1 MGKLLEH
8 ITDSSDAKNLNA
20 EGIVK
25 RVKAAMNTDDKYLK
39 INRRLSVVRRGGT
52 NRHPPKRIAASRDL
66 WLKKIFHN
74 TL

>member
-8 ITDSSDAKNLNA
+8 ITDSSDVKNLNT

-25 RVKAAMNTDDKYLK
+25 RVRYAMNTDDKL
-39 INRRLSVVRRGGT
+39 NRRLSVVIRRGT
-52 NRHPPKRIAASRDL
+52 NRHPPKRTSASRDL
-66 WLKKIFHN
+66 WLKKILRT

>member
-8 ITDSSDAKNLNA
+8 STDSSDVKNLNA

-25 RVKAAMNTDDKYLK
+25 RDKSAMNTDDKYFK
-39 INRRLSVVRRGGT
+39 INRRLSVVRRRGT
-52 NRHPPKRIAASRDL
+52 NRHPPKRISVSRDL

>member
-8 ITDSSDAKNLNA
+8 ITDSSDVKNLNT

-25 RVKAAMNTDDKYLK
+25 RDRYAMNTDDKLNK
-39 INRRLSVVRRGGT
+39 RLSVVIRRGT
-52 NRHPPKRIAASRDL
+52 NRHPPKRISASRDL
-66 WLKKIFHN
+66 WLKKIFRN